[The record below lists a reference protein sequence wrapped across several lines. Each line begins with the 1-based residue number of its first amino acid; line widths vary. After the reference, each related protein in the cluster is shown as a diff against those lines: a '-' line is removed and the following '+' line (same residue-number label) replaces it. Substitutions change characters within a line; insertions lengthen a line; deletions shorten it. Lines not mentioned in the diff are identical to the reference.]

1 MKKTKIF
8 IKKIKRKLGGL
19 DKPMIRW
26 SSIAIKSLIFIHLLN
41 NFIILLLTYN
51 NDDFIITT
59 LLYLLVSNIIVYK
72 ALQKIG
78 KI

>member
-1 MKKTKIF
+1 MKKAKTF
-8 IKKIKRKLGGL
+8 IKKMKRKLGDL

-26 SSIAIKSLIFIHLLN
+26 SSIAIKLLVFIHLLN
-41 NFIILLLTYN
+41 NVIIVLLTYD
-51 NDDFIITT
+51 NDDFVITT
-59 LLYLLVSNIIVYK
+59 ILYLFISNIIVYK

>member
-1 MKKTKIF
+1 MKKTF
-8 IKKIKRKLGGL
+8 IKKMKRKLGDL

-26 SSIAIKSLIFIHLLN
+26 SSIAIKSLVFIHLLN
-41 NFIILLLTYN
+41 NVIIVLLTYD
-51 NDDFIITT
+51 NDDFVITT
-59 LLYLLVSNIIVYK
+59 ILYLFISNIIVYK